1 MLAASTRAPLEW
13 AHDPA
18 LVVVLLVAAGAY
30 GRRWKRLR
38 DGASVSATY
47 TDLVYFALGLGILA
61 AAWVTPLDPL
71 GDDYLLSAHM
81 VQKLLVIGAAPPLLL
96 RGCTPAITAPSRRA
110 WEPALR
116 RVPGLSHP
124 SVLLAVGVVVIVGWH
139 AVPVYDAV
147 LRTPALH
154 VLEQV
159 TLVLAGI
166 AVTWPLVSAARGGR
180 DMTGLAPVFYLV
192 ALEVGIGVMGVWLAW
207 YPRLAYDWYGSAPRM
222 LGLEAQTDQAVAG
235 AILLVTEE
243 PLLLI
248 EFGVLF
254 LRMLT
259 RDEEEQLRRDA
270 EEFGPA

>member
-13 AHDPA
+13 VHDPA
-18 LVVVLLVAAGAY
+18 LIVVLVIAAGAY
-30 GRRWKRLR
+30 GQRWSRLR
-38 DGASVSATY
+38 SEARDSATRA
-47 TDLVYFALGLGILA
+47 DAAYFALGLGVLA

-96 RGCTPAITAPSRRA
+96 RGCTPAITAPLRRR

-116 RVPGLSHP
+116 RVPGLGHP
-124 SVLLAVGVVVIVGWH
+124 SFLLGVGVVVFVGWH

-147 LRTPALH
+147 LRNPALH
-154 VLEQV
+154 VLEQFS
-159 TLVLAGI
+159 LVLAGI
-166 AVTWPLVSAARGGR
+166 AVTWPLVSANRGGR
-180 DMTGLAPVFYLV
+180 DMTGLAPIFYLV

-207 YPRLAYDWYGSAPRM
+207 YPRLAYDWYGDAPRM
-222 LGLEAQTDQAVAG
+222 LGLEAQADQAVAG

-259 RDEEEQLRRDA
+259 RDEEEQLRREA